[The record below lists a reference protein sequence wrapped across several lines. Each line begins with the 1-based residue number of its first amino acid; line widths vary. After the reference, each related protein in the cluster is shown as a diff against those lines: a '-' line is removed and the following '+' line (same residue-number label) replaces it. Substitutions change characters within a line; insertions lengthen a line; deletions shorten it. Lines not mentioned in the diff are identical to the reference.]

1 MIFKLLALIA
11 FGALSAAAM
20 GQTSQSFSLIEAQ
33 NYAVE
38 HAFAVKN
45 ARMDALKAEREV
57 KEVLASG
64 LPQLNGSL
72 EYNSFIDIPVQVA
85 QGDVFG
91 FPDYLVD
98 FLGGVAQ
105 ETGVSLNAP
114 AANPDAISEFQ
125 FGADQT
131 VTAGLSASQLIF
143 DGSFFI
149 GVQASKVYAESMVMR
164 IEKSEADTKTAVAEA
179 YHLVL
184 ISREN
189 ASLLETSRIVL
200 EKTFTETTALFE
212 NGFAEEMDVDQLQLS
227 LADLDSRIN
236 YAENQAKIAV
246 DMLKFQMGLD
256 LRNEIS
262 LTDNI
267 ESFTNGNEAGSMLT
281 TPFVIG
287 NNYDFRVQT
296 QNVTLAKLGVK
307 NEKARGLPSV
317 GAFYSYQE
325 NAQRFEFNFLDG
337 DQAWYPTQLWGVQ
350 LKVPIFAGGAGSH
363 RVQKAKIDLERAE
376 ATLVQIEQGAML
388 EYNSSKLEFDFAIDQ
403 REIQNR
409 NLMLAQRIFD
419 KTQIKYNEGVSTSF
433 ELTQAQNQLLTSQGN
448 YINSTLQ
455 LLNARTRL
463 NKALSNL

>member
-1 MIFKLLALIA
+1 MISKSLTLIA
-11 FGALSAAAM
+11 FLVLSVAAV

-45 ARMDALKAEREV
+45 ARMDASIAEREV
-57 KEVLASG
+57 KETLAIG

-72 EYNSFIDIPVQVA
+72 EYNNFIDIPTQVA

-91 FPDYLVD
+91 FPDYLVN
-98 FLGGVAQ
+98 FLGGVAD
-105 ETGVSLNAP
+105 ETGVPLNAP
-114 AANPDAISEFQ
+114 TANPDAISEFQ

-131 VTAGLSASQLIF
+131 LTAGLSATQLIF

-149 GVQASKVYAESMVMR
+149 GVQASKVYAEAMVMR
-164 IEKSEADTKTAVAEA
+164 IEKSEAETKTAVAEA
-179 YHLVL
+179 YHMVL

-189 ASLLETSRIVL
+189 TTLLKNSRTILET
-200 EKTFTETTALFE
+200 TFTETSALFE

-227 LADLDSRIN
+227 LADLDSRIT
-236 YAENQAKIAV
+236 YAENQAKIAA

-267 ESFTNGNEAGSMLT
+267 ESLTNANEAGGMLT

-296 QNVTLAKLGVK
+296 QNVSLARLGVK
-307 NEKARGLPSV
+307 NEKARGLPSI

-350 LKVPIFAGGAGSH
+350 LSVPIFAGGAGSH
-363 RVQKAKIDLERAE
+363 RIQKAKIDLERAE
-376 ATLVQIEQGAML
+376 AALVQIEQSAML

-409 NLMLAQRIFD
+409 NLLLAQRIFD
-419 KTQIKYNEGVSTSF
+419 KTQIKYNEGVATSF